1 MPIRR
6 LSCTGSTASSYTSAP
21 SSSTRP
27 VTQPPSDSSCIR
39 FRHRRKVLLPQPD
52 GPITAVT
59 VWAGKRMQ
67 TSFTTARRPYRA
79 VRRTVSSRSRASA
92 GGAMALPD
100 GPAGGDAEQ
109 QHQRHEHEGR
119 GPREAVPL
127 LERPRGVLVDLVG
140 QGLHRLRDA
149 GREVQVAERGEEQGR
164 RLDGDGG
171 GAGETAGDDGG
182 GRSKRHDERHGPR
195 G

>member
-6 LSCTGSTASSYTSAP
+6 RSCTGSTASSYTSAP

-59 VWAGKRMQ
+59 VWAGKRME

-127 LERPRGVLVDLVG
+127 LERPRSVLIDLMR
-140 QGLHRLRDA
+140 QGLHRLRDT
-149 GREVQVAERGEEQGR
+149 GREVQVAERGEEERR
-164 RLDGDGG
+164 RLTGD
-171 GAGETAGDDGG
+171 AGDADQAAGDDPGERG
-182 GRSKRHDERHGPR
+182 PRHDAERG
-195 G
+195 

>member
-1 MPIRR
+1 MRVRR
-6 LSCTGSTASSYTSAP
+6 RSCTGPTASSYRSAP
-21 SSSTRP
+21 SSSTRR

-59 VWAGKRMQ
+59 VWAGKRME

-127 LERPRGVLVDLVG
+127 LERPRSEEHTSELQSQSNLVC
-140 QGLHRLRDA
+140 RLLLEKKKKR
-149 GREVQVAERGEEQGR
+149 
-164 RLDGDGG
+164 
-171 GAGETAGDDGG
+171 TKPHTTIPPK
-182 GRSKRHDERHGPR
+182 KRHLTHR
-195 G
+195 